1 MATTR
6 TDRTVVLTRP
16 GQLKALGH
24 PVRTAILAVL
34 EDEPHSAK
42 RLAERL
48 RMTHGKIGHHL
59 GILEREGLI
68 EVVEEKQARGFVEK
82 TFAPTYERLEVRVP
96 GAEHDRLTFMLHQA
110 AREAAPAD
118 TQPLDPFG
126 RIYSVR
132 MPQERAGEFASRL
145 VALADEFAATDDGA
159 GERFGIVG
167 AVYRIDL
174 PGEGK

>member
-1 MATTR
+1 MTNTR

-16 GQLKALGH
+16 AQLKALGH
-24 PVRTAILAVL
+24 PVRTAILAIL

-48 RMTHGKIGHHL
+48 GMTHGKVGHHL
-59 GILEREGLI
+59 HILEREGLI
-68 EVVEEKQARGFVEK
+68 EVAEERQVRGFVEK
-82 TFAPTYERLEVRVP
+82 VLAPTYDRLEIRVP
-96 GAEHDRLTFMLHQA
+96 GREHDRLAFMLQQA

-118 TQPLDPFG
+118 TQPMEPLG

-132 MPQERAGEFASRL
+132 MPQERAGEFARRL
-145 VALADEFAATDDGA
+145 VALADEFAAAGDGE
-159 GERFGIVG
+159 GERYGMVG

-174 PGEGK
+174 PGGEQ